1 MLEWLKQ
8 NEVLSG
14 AAAVLLTGL
23 GFLVKRWL
31 FNDNKSSLPNPA
43 GQQHPIVINNSN
55 AQQVGGAVSSS
66 QLGPQ
71 VRSRAHL
78 RILFIDDDTRFKVVK
93 IMKQAGWPNVSIRKD
108 IRDLEEPEVKDTDVF
123 FIDIHGVGR
132 ALDFADGGLGLTLAI
147 KAKYPEKKVVL
158 YSAQTD
164 GDRFHKALK
173 KADGSLAKNAEPYEF
188 ITLLEQL
195 TGA

>member
-1 MLEWLKQ
+1 MIEWLRQ

-14 AAAVLLTGL
+14 LAAVVLAGL
-23 GFLVKRWL
+23 GFLIKRWVFGEGQRSASDGVL
-31 FNDNKSSLPNPA
+31 QPA
-43 GQQHPIVINNSN
+43 VTINNTN
-55 AQQVGGAVSSS
+55 VQHTPGGTTGIQPAAAI
-66 QLGPQ
+66 
-71 VRSRAHL
+71 RSRAHI

-93 IMKQAGWPNVSIRKD
+93 IMKQAGWPNVQIKKD
-108 IRDLEEPEVKDTDVF
+108 IKDLEEPDVKDSDVF

-147 KAKYPEKKVVL
+147 KNKYPEKKVVL

-173 KADGSLAKNAEPYEF
+173 KADGSLPKNSEPYEF

-195 TGA
+195 TGV